1 VERETVT
8 CPLKALCAL
17 SVLWEGMAASK
28 QAQGLQATGA
38 DQVLV
43 QVSNQFTCV
52 VNIRSDQSLLT

>member
-1 VERETVT
+1 MERETVT

-38 DQVLV
+38 DQVLF
-43 QVSNQFTCV
+43 QVRNQFTCV
-52 VNIRSDQSLLT
+52 PHSQSDHALLT

>member
-1 VERETVT
+1 MERETVT